1 VARSKRKEGKQM
13 GISLTEQK
21 DTSRTSLAALLHLW
35 QTAAQVVA
43 SDPIAT
49 RKQAYE
55 QAIDLV
61 SSHLPLFT
69 TVQDL
74 ANQFWQAELQ
84 ATATIASL
92 SETGRILNHQVV
104 AAAACWSKVA
114 QRDQAEALD
123 LLAQL

>member
-1 VARSKRKEGKQM
+1 M
-13 GISLTEQK
+13 GISLIEQK
-21 DTSRTSLAALLHLW
+21 DTPRTSVAALLHLW

-61 SSHLPLFT
+61 SSHLPPFT

-84 ATATIASL
+84 ATATVASL
-92 SETGRILNHQVV
+92 STTGRILNHQVI
-104 AAAACWSKVA
+104 AAAACWNKVVQQMPA
-114 QRDQAEALD
+114 A
-123 LLAQL
+123 LLAAD

>member
-1 VARSKRKEGKQM
+1 VASSKRKEGKQM
-13 GISLTEQK
+13 GTSLIEQK

-43 SDPIAT
+43 SDPIVT

-69 TVQDL
+69 TAQDL

-84 ATATIASL
+84 ATATVASL
-92 SETGRILNHQVV
+92 SATGRILNHQVI
-104 AAAACWSKVA
+104 AAAACWGKVVQQMPA
-114 QRDQAEALD
+114 A
-123 LLAQL
+123 LLAAD

>member
-1 VARSKRKEGKQM
+1 M
-13 GISLTEQK
+13 GTSLIEQK
-21 DTSRTSLAALLHLW
+21 DTPRTSLAALLHLW

-43 SDPIAT
+43 TDPIAP

-61 SSHLPLFT
+61 SPHLPPFT

-84 ATATIASL
+84 ATATVASL
-92 SETGRILNHQVV
+92 SATGRVLNHQVI
-104 AAAACWSKVA
+104 AAAACWKRVA
-114 QRDQAEALD
+114 QQMPEALQV
-123 LLAQL
+123 LLETD

>member
-1 VARSKRKEGKQM
+1 M
-13 GISLTEQK
+13 GTSLIEPK
-21 DTSRTSLAALLHLW
+21 DSPSTSLAALLQLW

-61 SSHLPLFT
+61 SSHLPPFT

-84 ATATIASL
+84 ATATVASL
-92 SETGRILNHQVV
+92 SATGRILNHQVI
-104 AAAACWSKVA
+104 AAAACWNKVA
-114 QRDQAEALD
+114 QRMPEAP
-123 LLAQL
+123 LATD

>member
-1 VARSKRKEGKQM
+1 M
-13 GISLTEQK
+13 GTSLMEQK
-21 DTSRTSLAALLHLW
+21 DTPSTSLAALVHLW

-61 SSHLPLFT
+61 SSHLPPFT
-69 TVQDL
+69 TVQGL
-74 ANQFWQAELQ
+74 ANQFWLAELQ

-92 SETGRILNHQVV
+92 SATGRILNHQVI
-104 AAAACWSKVA
+104 AAAACWGKVA
-114 QRDQAEALD
+114 QQTSEAL
-123 LLAQL
+123 LATD